1 MQERKPLIKSFNY
14 AIDGIIHTV
23 RSQRNMRIHFL
34 AAALVLVASLLLDIG
49 RVEFLVLLFAITLV
63 LVCELLNSS
72 IEAAIDITTTTYDPL
87 AKIAKDVAAGAVLIA
102 ALNALIVGYFV
113 FFYKLNRYTLTA
125 ITRVKQSPSHLTL
138 IALLMVLLI
147 TIAMKAWIREGSFL
161 KGGWPSGHAA
171 LAAAIFTAIALL
183 SLRPEVATL
192 GLLLALLV
200 FHSRIES
207 GVHSLMQVLAGAT
220 IGILVTV
227 LVFQLYRVAF

>member
-34 AAALVLVASLLLDIG
+34 VAGLVLVASLLLDIG
-49 RVEFLVLLFAITLV
+49 RVEFLVLLFSITLV

-102 ALNALIVGYFV
+102 AINALIVGYFV
-113 FFYKLNRYTLTA
+113 FLYKLNRYTLVA
-125 ITRVKQSPSHLTL
+125 INKVKQSPTHLTL
-138 IALLMVLLI
+138 IALLIVIII
-147 TIAMKAWIREGSFL
+147 TIAAKAWIREGSFL
-161 KGGWPSGHAA
+161 RGGWPSGHAA
-171 LAAAIFTAIALL
+171 LAGAIFTAIALL
-183 SLRPEVATL
+183 SRRPEVATL
-192 GLLLALLV
+192 GLLMALLV

-207 GVHSLMQVLAGAT
+207 GVHSLMQVLAGSA
-220 IGILVTV
+220 IGVLVTV